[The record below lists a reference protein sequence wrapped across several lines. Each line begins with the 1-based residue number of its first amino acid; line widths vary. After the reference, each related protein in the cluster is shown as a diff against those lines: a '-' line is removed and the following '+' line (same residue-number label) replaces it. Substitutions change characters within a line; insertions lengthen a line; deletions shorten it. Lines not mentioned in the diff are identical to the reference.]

1 MAKKARGKPLAFF
14 VLRDGQTT
22 FLKKKHVAEM
32 NKLSELINWNGIRVR
47 RRFFLLFRYVVK
59 FFRLFPAIGKS
70 LAPMVG
76 QNQIGV
82 ALHAAVVQVSIA
94 ARAVGAFALYCGPHS
109 VFVGRSRSMFSFVQK
124 NRKALFG
131 TIFAALLALTAS
143 PAMAQSG
150 NYGSG
155 NAGQGAAQ
163 GQGAADQG
171 AAGQGAAGQ
180 GAAGQGAAGQGAQQP
195 AKQDFDDQTLE
206 KFASASVELGTIQ
219 DKYSEKLEGVQDREK
234 AMNIQREM
242 NEEMVQVVQ
251 DKGIDV
257 QDYNAVANQ
266 MSADPELQ
274 SKVDKLVEEKKA
286 E

>member
-1 MAKKARGKPLAFF
+1 
-14 VLRDGQTT
+14 
-22 FLKKKHVAEM
+22 
-32 NKLSELINWNGIRVR
+32 
-47 RRFFLLFRYVVK
+47 
-59 FFRLFPAIGKS
+59 
-70 LAPMVG
+70 
-76 QNQIGV
+76 
-82 ALHAAVVQVSIA
+82 
-94 ARAVGAFALYCGPHS
+94 
-109 VFVGRSRSMFSFVQK
+109 MFSFVQK

-163 GQGAADQG
+163 GAQGA
-171 AAGQGAAGQ
+171 
-180 GAAGQGAAGQGAQQP
+180 QGAQQP

-206 KFASASVELGTIQ
+206 KFAAASAELSTIQ
-219 DKYSEKLEGVQDREK
+219 DKYSEKLQGVQDREK

-257 QDYNAVANQ
+257 QEYNAIANQ
-266 MSADPELQ
+266 MSADPELK
-274 SKVDKLVEEKKA
+274 SKVDKMVEKKQA
-286 E
+286 GN